1 MFVYREQFPQLMPG
15 LPAFTPCAR
24 GGRPLYC
31 PAEGQTGA
39 AAKIPFA
46 VRRRSAPWEES
57 AAGQNRLWQPSRP
70 LQILKI
76 GANHIIV
83 KKCKWLL
90 CLLAVVLSLGL
101 GQTAQAYE
109 RAVAVTVDGVAL
121 SPAPFAADGVTY
133 APMVALLEAMGG
145 WETTWDRVTRTATS
159 ETDRFT
165 LAVPVGQRYVT
176 ADGHRHAMNAPSL
189 IRNGRTYVPL
199 RAVAE
204 LLGAEVTFTSWSA
217 PVTVTTG
224 RDAGYSQEDLYWL
237 SRIISAESQGEPLA
251 GQIAVGNVVLNRVAH
266 SDFPSTVKDVIF
278 DTKHGVQFTPVANG
292 AIYWEPTAQSVE
304 AARMAMEGVNTV
316 GKSLYF
322 FNPSLS
328 QGTWIVQNRT
338 YHSTIGNHRFYL

>member
-1 MFVYREQFPQLMPG
+1 MPASPRSASIYA
-15 LPAFTPCAR
+15 LHR
-24 GGRPLYC
+24 GGVSAILSDGGAGRGCGQNPIRGPAALRPMERMC
-31 PAEGQTGA
+31 
-39 AAKIPFA
+39 
-46 VRRRSAPWEES
+46 
-57 AAGQNRLWQPSRP
+57 AGQNRLCQPPRP

-76 GANHIIV
+76 GANDIIV
-83 KKCKWLL
+83 KKCKWMI
-90 CLLAVVLSLGL
+90 CLLAVALSLGL

-109 RAVAVTVDGVAL
+109 RAVEITVDGETL
-121 SPAPFAADGVTY
+121 SPAAFAVDGVTY
-133 APMVALLEAMGG
+133 APMVALLDAMGG
-145 WETTWDRVTRTATS
+145 WDTTWDRVSRTATS

-165 LAVPVGQRYVT
+165 LAVPVGQRYV
-176 ADGHRHAMNAPSL
+176 AVDGQRHTISAPNL

-204 LLGAEVTFTSWSA
+204 LLGAKVTFTSWSA
-217 PVTVTTG
+217 PVKVTTG
-224 RDAGYSQEDLYWL
+224 ESGSYSQEDLYWL

-292 AIYWEPTAQSVE
+292 AIYWEPTAQSVK
-304 AARMAMEGVNTV
+304 AAQMALEGSNTV

>member
-1 MFVYREQFPQLMPG
+1 M
-15 LPAFTPCAR
+15 
-24 GGRPLYC
+24 
-31 PAEGQTGA
+31 
-39 AAKIPFA
+39 I
-46 VRRRSAPWEES
+46 
-57 AAGQNRLWQPSRP
+57 
-70 LQILKI
+70 
-76 GANHIIV
+76 
-83 KKCKWLL
+83 
-90 CLLAVVLSLGL
+90 CLLAVALSLGL

-109 RAVAVTVDGVAL
+109 RAVEITVDGETL
-121 SPAPFAADGVTY
+121 SPAAFAVDGVTY
-133 APMVALLEAMGG
+133 APMVALLDAMGG
-145 WETTWDRVTRTATS
+145 WDTTWDRVSRTATS

-165 LAVPVGQRYVT
+165 LAVPVGQRYV
-176 ADGHRHAMNAPSL
+176 AVDGQRHTISAPNL

-204 LLGAEVTFTSWSA
+204 LLGAKVTFTSWSA
-217 PVTVTTG
+217 PVKVTTG
-224 RDAGYSQEDLYWL
+224 ENGDYSQEDLYWL

-292 AIYWEPTAQSVE
+292 AIYWEPTAQSVK
-304 AARMAMEGVNTV
+304 AAQMALEGSNTV

>member
-1 MFVYREQFPQLMPG
+1 M
-15 LPAFTPCAR
+15 
-24 GGRPLYC
+24 
-31 PAEGQTGA
+31 
-39 AAKIPFA
+39 I
-46 VRRRSAPWEES
+46 
-57 AAGQNRLWQPSRP
+57 
-70 LQILKI
+70 
-76 GANHIIV
+76 
-83 KKCKWLL
+83 
-90 CLLAVVLSLGL
+90 CLLAVALSLGL

-109 RAVAVTVDGVAL
+109 RAVEITVDGETL
-121 SPAPFAADGVTY
+121 SPAAFAVDGVTY
-133 APMVALLEAMGG
+133 APMVALLDAMGG
-145 WETTWDRVTRTATS
+145 WDTTWDRVSRTATS

-165 LAVPVGQRYVT
+165 LAVPVGQRYV
-176 ADGHRHAMNAPSL
+176 AVDGQRHTISAPNL

-204 LLGAEVTFTSWSA
+204 LLGAKVTFTSWSA
-217 PVTVTTG
+217 TVKVTTG
-224 RDAGYSQEDLYWL
+224 ESGGYSQEDLYWL

-292 AIYWEPTAQSVE
+292 AIYWEPTAQSVK
-304 AARMAMEGVNTV
+304 AAQMALEGSNTV